1 MKLKLFFWRFLNLK
15 NQLIKILK
23 IIKKLKKVRII
34 IKQKAPRFVGWGMTT
49 QHFPPWSSENQ
60 PDLVSRE
67 FNKIEN
73 DFRNMVKNN
82 EFVMTNY
89 QKDGVYYD
97 DPIATVNELSWRHFI
112 VYWSAKFAANSTNQS
127 SFNFVEAGVCD
138 GISINFAIS
147 ALENVTGLGE
157 NDKIYLYDTWGPMK
171 PEYLTPKESIKS
183 GAYAD
188 LSIDQTRLNL
198 TRFENNCIFVKGYI
212 PEIFTEEPGPSKLSW
227 LHIDLN
233 SSMPTQKTLEQ
244 FAPKIL
250 SGGVIL
256 FDDYGWKFYRDTKRV
271 ADAFLS
277 NLDGSL
283 LPLPTGQA
291 IFFKR

>member
-1 MKLKLFFWRFLNLK
+1 M
-15 NQLIKILK
+15 
-23 IIKKLKKVRII
+23 
-34 IKQKAPRFVGWGMTT
+34 
-49 QHFPPWSSENQ
+49 
-60 PDLVSRE
+60 
-67 FNKIEN
+67 
-73 DFRNMVKNN
+73 
-82 EFVMTNY
+82 
-89 QKDGVYYD
+89 
-97 DPIATVNELSWRHFI
+97 SWRHFI